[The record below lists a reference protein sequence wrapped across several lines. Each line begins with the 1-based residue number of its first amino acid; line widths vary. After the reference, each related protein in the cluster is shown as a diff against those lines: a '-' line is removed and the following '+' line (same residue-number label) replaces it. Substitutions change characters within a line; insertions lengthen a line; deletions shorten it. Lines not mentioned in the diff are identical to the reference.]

1 MARMTLADNNQ
12 TNSFIHQFRAGTTMS
27 RFRFWR
33 SLTSLTLSAAALCGV
48 LTPVMALGN
57 PIIRVADGVE
67 YMSGGR
73 DAEEM
78 GFLQMV
84 SPRWA
89 VALEFAVNRGPRN
102 AFPASVKVSVND
114 KYTGRPVMDAMC
126 NGPVM
131 LARLEVGTYDIQATV
146 GGLTLTQSVTVLEGG
161 SAKAV
166 FLWPSNFDFASVIA
180 SSDLQQAV
188 NTSAPVATY
197 IKPDSTVGARGRQ
210 AAIAGEHD

>member
-1 MARMTLADNNQ
+1 
-12 TNSFIHQFRAGTTMS
+12 MS

-57 PIIRVADGVE
+57 PTIRVADGVE

-73 DAEEM
+73 NAEEI

-89 VALEFAVNRGPRN
+89 LALEFAVNRGSRS
-102 AFPASVKVSVND
+102 AFPANVRVSVHD
-114 KYTGRPVMDAMC
+114 KYTGRQVMDATC

-131 LARLEVGTYDIQATV
+131 LARLDVGTYDIQATV
-146 GGLTLTQSVTVLEGG
+146 GSLTLTQSVTVLEGG
-161 SAKAV
+161 PAKAV
-166 FLWPSNFDFASVIA
+166 FLWPSNFDFASVT
-180 SSDLQQAV
+180 SSSNLQQAV
-188 NTSAPVATY
+188 NTSAPVAMVT
-197 IKPDSTVGARGRQ
+197 KSDATVGMRGRQ
-210 AAIAGEHD
+210 AAIAGERD

>member
-1 MARMTLADNNQ
+1 
-12 TNSFIHQFRAGTTMS
+12 MS
-27 RFRFWR
+27 KFRFWR
-33 SLTSLTLSAAALCGV
+33 SLTGLTLGAAALCCV
-48 LTPVMALGN
+48 LTPAVALGN
-57 PIIRVADGVE
+57 PIIRMAGGVE

-102 AFPASVKVSVND
+102 AFPANVKVSVND
-114 KYTGRPVMDAMC
+114 KYTGRHVMDATC
-126 NGPVM
+126 SGPVM

-146 GGLTLTQSVTVLEGG
+146 GGLALTQSVTVLEGG
-161 SAKAV
+161 SAKV
-166 FLWPSNFDFASVIA
+166 LFLWPSNFDFASVTA
-180 SSDLQQAV
+180 SPDLQQAV
-188 NTSAPVATY
+188 NTSVHVAMV
-197 IKPDSTVGARGRQ
+197 IKTDSAVGTRGRQ

>member
-1 MARMTLADNNQ
+1 MN
-12 TNSFIHQFRAGTTMS
+12 

-33 SLTSLTLSAAALCGV
+33 SLTGLTLGAAALCGV
-48 LTPVMALGN
+48 LTPAMALGN
-57 PIIRVADGVE
+57 PTIRMADGIE

-89 VALEFAVNRGPRN
+89 VALDFAVNRGPRN
-102 AFPASVKVSVND
+102 AFPANVKVSVND
-114 KYTGRPVMDAMC
+114 KYTGRPVMDATC
-126 NGPVM
+126 SGPVM

-161 SAKAV
+161 STKAL
-166 FLWPSNFDFASVIA
+166 FLWPSNFDFASVTA
-180 SSDLQQAV
+180 NTDLQQAV

-197 IKPDSTVGARGRQ
+197 IKPDSTVGVRDRQ
-210 AAIAGEHD
+210 ATIAGENE

>member
-1 MARMTLADNNQ
+1 M
-12 TNSFIHQFRAGTTMS
+12 
-27 RFRFWR
+27 
-33 SLTSLTLSAAALCGV
+33 TLSAAALCGV

-57 PIIRVADGVE
+57 PTIRVADGVE

-131 LARLEVGTYDIQATV
+131 LARLSGDD
-146 GGLTLTQSVTVLEGG
+146 
-161 SAKAV
+161 SADADAKT
-166 FLWPSNFDFASVIA
+166 FASIEYIHSVGKAISDDELVGLAAAGDVI
-180 SSDLQQAV
+180 V
-188 NTSAPVATY
+188 EAPPGPVK
-197 IKPDSTVGARGRQ
+197 ISP
-210 AAIAGEHD
+210 